1 MNTQKFT
8 RGISDGF
15 RNMNFKIPKDQMA
28 FISSNPQDQSTQAY
42 EYLKQR
48 QNIWQQCHVTLYML
62 WLVDALIN
70 LCTKLKMLT
79 FTHSK
84 DAEVIPKNWAHF
96 LSKFWGFGD
105 KWGSNQAVY
114 WTWMRFINVAYRQFF
129 IFIWLVRQMYRQ
141 HSWELQYFSLM
152 QVC

>member
-8 RGISDGF
+8 REISDGF

-62 WLVDALIN
+62 WLLDALIN

-84 DAEVIPKNWAHF
+84 DTEVIPKTEPISWANLEVLGTNGAQRK
-96 LSKFWGFGD
+96 LSIEREWD
-105 KWGSNQAVY
+105 S
-114 WTWMRFINVAYRQFF
+114 
-129 IFIWLVRQMYRQ
+129 
-141 HSWELQYFSLM
+141 
-152 QVC
+152 